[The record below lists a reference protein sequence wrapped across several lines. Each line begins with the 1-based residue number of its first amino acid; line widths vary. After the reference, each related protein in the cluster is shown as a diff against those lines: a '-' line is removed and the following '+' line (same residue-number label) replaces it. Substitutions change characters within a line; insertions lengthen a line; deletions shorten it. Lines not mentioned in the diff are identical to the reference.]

1 MTIKYSENKI
11 FAVDTNDDKCIYIL
25 KSEVE
30 NQLKTNKFIIKHL
43 DDKRGKHPKLKDYK
57 KYTTNI
63 NLKKLGN
70 DCLMLTEALIKQNLS
85 KLDTKKAQ
93 LRAQDDNTKRL
104 FGHSDQT
111 NVSIATKIIAKRNDK
126 YFTSLSPNINQGYS
140 IIKREVSDEDENCPY
155 HAAAVIFKDGKSTVT
170 LEADA
175 GDKELD
181 KPIFDLY
188 SPIEGKGLKSFYNTY
203 KDDYTYKGKI
213 PASSILIPR

>member
-11 FAVDTNDDKCIYIL
+11 FAVDTNDDECIYIL

-30 NQLKTNKFIIKHL
+30 NQLKTNTFIKKHL
-43 DDKRGKHPKLKDYK
+43 KGVNRGKHPKLKDYK

-63 NLKKLGN
+63 NLEKLGN

-85 KLDTKKAQ
+85 KLDTTKAQ
-93 LRAQDDNTKRL
+93 LRAQDDNTTRL

-111 NVSIATKIIAKRNDK
+111 NVSIATKIIAKRNTK
-126 YFTSLSPNINQGYS
+126 YFTSLSPDINQGYS
-140 IIKREVSDEDENCPY
+140 IIKREVSDEDEDCPY

-175 GDKELD
+175 GEKLD
-181 KPIFDLY
+181 KPIFNIY

-203 KDDYTYKGKI
+203 KDYFTYKGKI